1 MTDDE
6 LDNQLRGAMKV
17 LDAEVPSGY
26 FEGLPQRTLARLED
40 RSMEPT
46 MTTGSG
52 KTEAAAPPPQRDE
65 DSGLHDIR
73 SLAQST
79 KQRLSKKITAVPPM
93 DDDVLASS
101 SAGWKAVALPEPA
114 KMISLPELDQLP
126 SKKQIKEQQKKAKVV
141 EAVPT
146 RAPTH
151 LEDSA
156 AFHAPRAGAGPVA
169 VTAAPAASMSFG
181 ANIVAQRKSKAPLYA
196 LVGVGLAAAAGGI
209 VYVTTQG
216 KTAEAPPIVAKA
228 DTTPTPPP
236 PPAPPPP
243 APAAQIA
250 APETPP
256 ADTAAATG
264 SAEATPP
271 VETAPVVVP
280 TKKGKP
286 TKGDASK
293 KVVVDAPAK
302 PESKKPEAPKGAV
315 GKEAPKDGSEPNF
328 DDLLKEAGVKDGQK
342 AKKPV
347 LDKKSLSGADFK
359 TGMNSIAG
367 KAAACYAGTQG
378 TAAVKLTVAPS
389 GQVSRAS
396 VSGPFA
402 GTAVAACVEAAV
414 RGASFPAWEGGPQS
428 FNYSFL
434 LAE

>member
-1 MTDDE
+1 MTDDD

-40 RSMEPT
+40 RSMEPST
-46 MTTGSG
+46 TTGPR
-52 KTEAAAPPPQRDE
+52 KIEAAAPPPAAPEQREE

-93 DDDVLASS
+93 DEDVLASS

-126 SKKQIKEQQKKAKVV
+126 SKKQIKEQQKAAKAKAV
-141 EAVPT
+141 EAAPAV

-156 AFHAPRAGAGPVA
+156 PVA
-169 VTAAPAASMSFG
+169 KAAPAASMSFG
-181 ANIVAQRKSKAPLYA
+181 ANIVGQKKSKAPLYA
-196 LVGVGLAAAAGGI
+196 LVGMGLAAAAGAAI
-209 VYVTTQG
+209 YVATQG
-216 KTAEAPPIVAKA
+216 SGKSAPAPAAAPVVAKA
-228 DTTPTPPP
+228 ETPPP
-236 PPAPPPP
+236 PAAP
-243 APAAQIA
+243 AQIA
-250 APETPP
+250 APATPP
-256 ADTAAATG
+256 PVEAAAATG
-264 SAEATPP
+264 SAAEPTPP
-271 VETAPVVVP
+271 PADVPVVAAVP
-280 TKKGKP
+280 SKKGKP
-286 TKGDASK
+286 SKPDATMSK
-293 KVVVDAPAK
+293 KVGTSVEAK
-302 PESKKPEAPKGAV
+302 PEVKKPEPPKGAV
-315 GKEAPKDGSEPNF
+315 GKEAPKDGEPNF

-342 AKKPV
+342 VKKPV
-347 LDKKSLSGADFK
+347 LDKKSLSGSDFK
-359 TGMNSIAG
+359 AGMNSIAG

-389 GQVSRAS
+389 GQVTKAS

>member
-6 LDNQLRGAMKV
+6 LDNQIRSAMKV

-52 KTEAAAPPPQRDE
+52 KTEAAPPPVAPPQRDE

-73 SLAQST
+73 NLAQST
-79 KQRLSKKITAVPPM
+79 KQRLSKKITAAPPM
-93 DDDVLASS
+93 DDNVLASS

-126 SKKQIKEQQKKAKVV
+126 SKKQIKEQQKAAAKAKVEDAPV
-141 EAVPT
+141 

-151 LEDSA
+151 LDESA
-156 AFHAPRAGAGPVA
+156 PVA
-169 VTAAPAASMSFG
+169 KAAPATSMSFG
-181 ANIVAQRKSKAPLYA
+181 ANIVAQKKSKAPLYA

-209 VYVTTQG
+209 IYVTTQG
-216 KTAEAPPIVAKA
+216 KAAAPAPVVAKA
-228 DTTPTPPP
+228 DTAAPTPPP
-236 PPAPPPP
+236 AAAP
-243 APAAQIA
+243 AQIA
-250 APETPP
+250 APATPP
-256 ADTAAATG
+256 PVVDTAAAAG
-264 SAEATPP
+264 SAEAVAPP
-271 VETAPVVVP
+271 ADVPVAVP
-280 TKKGKP
+280 ATKTKPGKGGP
-286 TKGDASK
+286 SKGDMSK
-293 KVVVDAPAK
+293 KVAPTVEGK
-302 PESKKPEAPKGAV
+302 PEAKKPEPVKPGT
-315 GKEAPKDGSEPNF
+315 GKEPPKEGEPNF
-328 DDLLKEAGVKDGQK
+328 DDLLKEAGVKDPNK

-359 TGMNSIAG
+359 AGMNGIAG

-389 GQVSRAS
+389 GQVTKAS